1 MNWSEHG
8 VQAHCASLGRT
19 DRPYHQT
26 ELSPQSSSM
35 KCKYTVFVHIRSRG
49 DNNGWSYCYP
59 LPNISHETKQEKFI
73 LTPATVIVLTNA
85 NNFLLLEVKQGGLEG
100 LSLPWCKIGNF
111 NGCTL

>member
-1 MNWSEHG
+1 M
-8 VQAHCASLGRT
+8 T
-19 DRPYHQT
+19 DRPYHRT

-85 NNFLLLEVKQGGLEG
+85 NNFLLLEVKQGGPEQEFIIYMNSWPEG